1 MLPGLEILWWA
12 LRDSNPEPRDYESP
26 ALTVAPR
33 ALMYCDYNFSNGNSF
48 PIGLNHDLKYY
59 HAQAKVAQRTTSHVF
74 NTRYSLIIMIHQK
87 NSNRGIVQAI
97 IPRLQIDLTIS
108 EPVPF
113 QNHAG
118 LRGLNPDRPSM
129 PCI

>member
-33 ALMYCDYNFSNGNSF
+33 ALMYCDYNFNNGNSF

-59 HAQAKVAQRTTSHVF
+59 HAQACRTTHDQAMF
-74 NTRYSLIIMIHQK
+74 FKMHHKKYHWM
-87 NSNRGIVQAI
+87 GIVQAI
-97 IPRLQIDLTIS
+97 IPRLQIELAIG
-108 EPVPF
+108 ELVLF

-118 LRGLNPDRPSM
+118 LRG
-129 PCI
+129 

>member
-1 MLPGLEILWWA
+1 MNEINALRLCRPKIRPQRNVKRPGVLPGLEILWWA

-59 HAQAKVAQRTTSHVF
+59 HAQASRTTHDQAMF
-74 NTRYSLIIMIHQK
+74 LTP
-87 NSNRGIVQAI
+87 GI
-97 IPRLQIDLTIS
+97 P
-108 EPVPF
+108 
-113 QNHAG
+113 
-118 LRGLNPDRPSM
+118 
-129 PCI
+129 